1 MFSGYFVPVIADT
14 DELTNFELGIKGDF
28 LDGRLR
34 LNATY
39 YNSEIE
45 NLQTTR
51 FDPANVAFLV
61 FIENV
66 GDADVQGIDMDY
78 MWAATD
84 NLTISG
90 AASWVDSEITRLN
103 PQLVGIAAPVGSE
116 LPYSADFSFNVRARY
131 DFDWESM
138 GAEAYVQ
145 GALSYKGDSF
155 AGITGNAFLQEDTAR
170 RVYGRGTGLTIVD
183 HGGSYGG
190 RGQATPGSFGL
201 TSDGQFFRNS
211 RYVQESY
218 SIVNVAVGLQKDA
231 MGFEVYINNLFDER
245 AQTYIDT
252 QNFVPTVST
261 NRPRT
266 IGLRMSYDF

>member
-1 MFSGYFVPVIADT
+1 M
-14 DELTNFELGIKGDF
+14 TNIELGIKGDF
-28 LDGRLR
+28 LDGALR

-39 YNSEIE
+39 YNSEID

-66 GDADVQGIDMDY
+66 GDAEAQGIDMDFA
-78 MWAATD
+78 WAATD

-103 PQLVGIAAPVGSE
+103 PVLRGIAAPVGTE

-131 DFDWESM
+131 EFGLEMLGD
-138 GAEAYVQ
+138 GADAYIQ
-145 GALSYKGDSF
+145 GAMSYKGDSF
-155 AGITGNAFLQEDTAR
+155 AGITGNAFLMEDTAR
-170 RVYGRGTGLTIVD
+170 RIYGRGSGLTIVD

-190 RGQATPGSFGL
+190 RGQATAGSFGL
-201 TSDGQFFRNS
+201 TPDGEFFRNG
-211 RYVQESY
+211 RYVQESFAL
-218 SIVNVAVGLQKDA
+218 VNVSAGLNKDQ

-245 AQTYIDT
+245 AATYIDT
-252 QNFVPTVST
+252 QNFVPAVAT

-266 IGLRMSYDF
+266 IGIRMSYDF